1 MNIVS
6 VLAQLRATTPLVHC
20 LTNTVVPQ
28 ITANVLLAA
37 GAAPAM
43 IDLPE
48 ETGIFAGIASAVL
61 INVGN
66 GSSEQHAAQRVAA
79 SAAHEAGTPW
89 VLDPVAVGTLPVR
102 TTLARELLTLSPTA
116 VRGNAS
122 EILGLAGAGAGG
134 RGVDS
139 TDPVEAAVDVARGLA
154 DEHGTVVAISGEVD
168 VVVGASRTTRVHG
181 GDPLM
186 PLVIGTG
193 CSLGALV
200 AATLGATKELPCPH
214 DAVVA
219 AHVLFAAAGIVAG
232 RDAKG
237 PASFEI
243 AWRDAL
249 YSLTPEEVASL
260 VAVEEA

>member
-1 MNIVS
+1 M
-6 VLAQLRATTPLVHC
+6 C
-20 LTNTVVPQ
+20 
-28 ITANVLLAA
+28 LLA
-37 GAAPAM
+37 
-43 IDLPE
+43 
-48 ETGIFAGIASAVL
+48 
-61 INVGN
+61 
-66 GSSEQHAAQRVAA
+66 
-79 SAAHEAGTPW
+79 
-89 VLDPVAVGTLPVR
+89 
-102 TTLARELLTLSPTA
+102 LSPTA
-116 VRGNAS
+116 IRGNAS

-139 TDPVEAAVDVARGLA
+139 TDPVEAAVEAARDLA
-154 DEHGTVVAISGEVD
+154 AKHNTVVAISGEVD
-168 VVVGASRTTRVHG
+168 VVVSTSRTTRIHG

-200 AATLGATKELPCPH
+200 AAALGATREHPCPH

-219 AHVLFAAAGIVAG
+219 AHSLFAAAGIVAG
-232 RDAKG
+232 REAKG

-249 YSLTPEEVASL
+249 YALTPDEVASL